1 MGAPR
6 WSLLESSQRQDQPG
20 WHLFLVRVAVSL
32 ANPPNWVVGMVAEGG
47 QDQDEVRAR
56 WEDDVSEGSGQ
67 VSSVMVVLGLRPVSS
82 LLRDEVMGL
91 VGACQKETKQW
102 MVVGG
107 ERGEECSTGA
117 GSSQF

>member
-1 MGAPR
+1 M
-6 WSLLESSQRQDQPG
+6 
-20 WHLFLVRVAVSL
+20 
-32 ANPPNWVVGMVAEGG
+32 
-47 QDQDEVRAR
+47 RAR